1 MSLDLLKKRFSGK
14 PITSQYEE
22 QIENK
27 EQIIEKLEVET
38 HNLSNQ
44 VFNLESEKNVLL
56 QELNKARHFED
67 GAFSIKEKDYINEI
81 QSKENIIKEIKSEF
95 NPLYE
100 KINKQKERLSHKDNL
115 LHKKLKIIKESKEKI
130 NKLNHRLNY
139 EKKNSKKVIS
149 EIKSER
155 QKTYQ
160 EYINNLDIYEN
171 TITSK
176 NDMINNY
183 KTKLQESLDK
193 LKEASDLIINLKKDI
208 KINENV
214 RQELREK
221 KEEITNLNGQVYS
234 LSKEVKHLL
243 SLSEENSI
251 LEAKLQKAQSFE
263 NSILRVDEYKDEIK
277 VKDDIIDEKRQD
289 LLESI
294 KQINNLSTK
303 IDNLQSKNKQ
313 DEETIENLKSTV
325 KENKDSFLSQND
337 DFEDIMKKKDNYIME
352 LKKESETLSEK
363 VVVLSD
369 LARENYVLQNKLQEA
384 ENFQN
389 IINDKKDKF
398 IQETGNV
405 NTSNLVSLLT
415 TVSRK
420 KQGNQKLTWEK
431 WLDISENNY
440 LLNLDEVVAKKVFN
454 ESNRL
459 IQEAINNSNSSNSVN
474 SQGLKG
480 QAITPVYGLAF
491 DGLRQSLNTTFP
503 GNHAADPT
511 PIDRTYSWWMKSD
524 VTGANRSVF
533 GYGDKTRESFHLNYN
548 TSGTHK
554 NKPNLWLGNGAGE
567 DFYRYWDDTSAQDD
581 GQWHHWMLTVDV
593 SDIEGCKL
601 YVDGTEIGG
610 GTTNH
615 NDASD
620 LNDHAD
626 ELTIG
631 ASDVSNTAGE
641 HFEGSITNF
650 AVFTGLLSD
659 GDAVS
664 HYNNG
669 IPNKDLSGETN
680 LEAYWKMNENSGTT
694 VIDYVGGRNGE
705 FDGDEPTWIKAMDVT
720 NTYHKGKQ
728 VIANMSKNERG

>member
-130 NKLNHRLNY
+130 NKLNYRLNY

-480 QAITPVYGLAF
+480 QTITPLFGLDF
-491 DGLRQSLNTTFP
+491 DGDRQSLNTTFP
-503 GNHAADPT
+503 EEDSEQTPT
-511 PIDRTYSWWMKSD
+511 DRTYSWWMKAS
-524 VTGANRSVF
+524 VTGGNRGCW
-533 GYGDKTRESFHLNYN
+533 GYGGRRREAFHLNQSN
-548 TSGTHK
+548 RPEL
-554 NKPNLWLGNGAGE
+554 NLGNNFLARWSDIPE
-567 DFYRYWDDTSAQDD
+567 QDD
-581 GQWHHWMLTVDV
+581 GEWHHWMVFSDV
-593 SDIEGCKL
+593 SDPSSAEL
-601 YVDGTEIGG
+601 YVDGVSIALHAGSTK
-610 GTTNH
+610 TNG
-615 NDASD
+615 S
-620 LNDHAD
+620 LNDHDATA
-626 ELTIG
+626 LVIG
-631 ASDVSNTAGE
+631 GCDTGNDNSE

-650 AVFTGLLSD
+650 AVFS
-659 GDAVS
+659 GDVTSRAVS

-669 IPNKDLSGETN
+669 IPKDVS
-680 LEAYWKMNENSGTT
+680 NESDLVHYSKITDKSLGNAT
-694 VIDYVGGRNGE
+694 
-705 FDGDEPTWIKAMDVT
+705 FDGDAPTF
-720 NTYHKGKQ
+720 NTMMKVKDTIHRGKQ
-728 VIANMSKNERG
+728 LTASISKNERG